1 VKFTAKNSGKLS
13 SYIKLSSDITAT
25 EAYDNNLEVM
35 DMKLRF
41 RDNGQDVKGYALYQ
55 NVPNPFS
62 KETTVMFD
70 LPSNQKATLSFY
82 DVTGRKIDEISK
94 VFNKGRNLVN
104 VSFDDKVSG
113 IIYYTLETDG
123 FTQTK
128 KMITLK

>member
-1 VKFTAKNSGKLS
+1 MKFTAKNSGKLS